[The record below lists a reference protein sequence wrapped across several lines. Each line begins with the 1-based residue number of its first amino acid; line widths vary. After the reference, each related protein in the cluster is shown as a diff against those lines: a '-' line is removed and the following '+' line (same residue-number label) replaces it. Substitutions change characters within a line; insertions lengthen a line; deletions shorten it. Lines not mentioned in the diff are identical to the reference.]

1 MALNW
6 NIFVPGRS
14 KKDVKAECAIR
25 LNDDSKGKDN
35 NKKVVVFRF
44 YNDSFNKFNKGSD
57 YVTFT
62 WNNNHT
68 RIYFANAKCKNGFKL
83 SALPKYKSIRYRFDK
98 VQEAVWEMWVGDYN
112 IVFDSEEQFYYIDIN
127 SKI

>member
-14 KKDVKAECAIR
+14 KKDVKAECAVR
-25 LNDDSKGKDN
+25 LNNDGKGTQ
-35 NKKVVVFRF
+35 KKVVVFRF
-44 YNDSFNKFNKGSD
+44 YNGSFNKFNKGSD
-57 YVTFT
+57 YVIFT
-62 WNNNHT
+62 RNNNNT
-68 RIYFANAKCKNGFKL
+68 RIYFTNAKCKNGFKL
-83 SALPKYKSIRYRFDK
+83 SAMPKYKSIRYRFDQA
-98 VQEAVWEMWVGDYN
+98 QEANWQMWVGDYN